1 MIEDA
6 TVSCY
11 DSHSNDYDIYQSTVV
26 PHYQDMLDIVAETC
40 KRCIKPNSK
49 IIDLGCGT
57 GNASLAILGKLPAM
71 VFLIDG
77 SGHMI
82 DIASEKIRSAHEN
95 VLTGYRTA
103 DLNEDIWDIELGTG
117 EYDAIVSTLVLEH
130 LPFVKYKSVL
140 NKCSDLL
147 KPGGWLI
154 AVEGYDE
161 EGCNMLAWFN
171 EEMDSRKQNL
181 DPKLSDFV
189 ARLRNEKEVHY
200 YSSKS
205 QKEAWWK
212 DAGFI
217 QVHVLWQYLCIALMV
232 GRKPDLTAINSK
244 ERI

>member
-26 PHYQDMLDIVAETC
+26 PHYQDMLEIVAETC

-57 GNASLAILGKLPAM
+57 GNASLALLGKLPARI
-71 VFLIDG
+71 FLIDG
-77 SGHMI
+77 SSHML
-82 DIASEKIRSAHEN
+82 DIALGKIGQKHEN
-95 VLTGYRTA
+95 TITGYRTA
-103 DLNEDIWDIELGTG
+103 DLNDDSWDSELGAG

-130 LPFVKYKSVL
+130 LPFVEYKSVL
-140 NKCSDLL
+140 SKCYELL

-161 EGCNMLAWFN
+161 EGSDMLEWFN
-171 EEMDSRKQNL
+171 QEMDARKQKL
-181 DPKLSDFV
+181 DPKLSDFI
-189 ARLRNEKEVHY
+189 ARLRTEKEVHY
-200 YSSKS
+200 YSTKA

-212 DAGFI
+212 EAGFI

-232 GRKPDLTAINSK
+232 GRRPDSIGTK
-244 ERI
+244 